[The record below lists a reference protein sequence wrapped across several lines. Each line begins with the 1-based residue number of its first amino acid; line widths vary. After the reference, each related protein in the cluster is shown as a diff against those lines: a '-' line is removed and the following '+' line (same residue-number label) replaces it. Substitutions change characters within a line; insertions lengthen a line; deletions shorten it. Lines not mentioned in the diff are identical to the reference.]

1 VLYVFR
7 TLVDDDIP
15 LNAGCMKPIEVIVPA
30 KSMLN
35 PAHPAAVVA
44 GNVEVSTCVTNAIYG
59 ALGIVA
65 GSQPTMNNFTF
76 GDASRQYYETIAGG
90 GGAGLSGPGK
100 DSGFDGCSVVQTHMT
115 NSRMTDPEVLEFR
128 YPVRLERFEIRAGSG
143 GAGRWHGG
151 DGATRAL
158 RFLEP
163 MSAAILSNGRTRG
176 GFGMAGGSPGEAGRN
191 EVLRADGRVEVLG
204 HLGEVEMAAGDTFVI
219 RTPGGGGYGP
229 AQ

>member
-1 VLYVFR
+1 
-7 TLVDDDIP
+7 
-15 LNAGCMKPIEVIVPA
+15 MKPIEVIVPE

-35 PAHPAAVVA
+35 PAQPAAVVA

-90 GGAGLSGPGK
+90 GGAGLSGRGK
-100 DSGFDGCSVVQTHMT
+100 DAGFDGCSVVQTHMT

-143 GAGRWHGG
+143 GAGRSRDGG
-151 DGATRAL
+151 RRHL
-158 RFLEP
+158 RHP
-163 MSAAILSNGRTRG
+163 HPGR
-176 GFGMAGGSPGEAGRN
+176 
-191 EVLRADGRVEVLG
+191 GRVRPGVVTARPARPHQEVG
-204 HLGEVEMAAGDTFVI
+204 DRQVPRRQARRRHPCTTQAARIHCGGQHTGECHEHREYSEHG
-219 RTPGGGGYGP
+219 
-229 AQ
+229 